1 MRKMRY
7 QAGCLGVKNHD
18 LVKLIF
24 IVVLFFHVIFADIQ
38 MYKYK
43 YKYFFFKKKPTNN
56 AVEYETLR
64 GDSTSPLK
72 CQGQLFLSI

>member
-1 MRKMRY
+1 MRY

-24 IVVLFFHVIFADIQ
+24 IVVLLFHVIFADIQ

-43 YKYFFFKKKPTNN
+43 YEYFFSRKSQQIMLLSMKP
-56 AVEYETLR
+56 
-64 GDSTSPLK
+64 
-72 CQGQLFLSI
+72 

>member
-1 MRKMRY
+1 MRY

-43 YKYFFFKKKPTNN
+43 YKYFFFQEKANK
-56 AVEYETLR
+56 
-64 GDSTSPLK
+64 
-72 CQGQLFLSI
+72 

>member
-1 MRKMRY
+1 MRKMKY

-43 YKYFFFKKKPTNN
+43 YKYFFFQEKANK
-56 AVEYETLR
+56 
-64 GDSTSPLK
+64 
-72 CQGQLFLSI
+72 